1 MTEYLS
7 IARRFCGPP
16 DSGNGGYT
24 CGLVAAHVPGPAE
37 VTLRR
42 PPPLETPLAVVRQD
56 NGIVSVLDGETL
68 IAEGAPAPGDLAI
81 DIPAPPSV
89 EQARAAG
96 AASRFRRRPHEHP
109 FPTCFVCG
117 PNREPGDG
125 LGILVAPVP
134 GREVSADVWQ
144 PDAALAGADGQ
155 LGSEFTWAA
164 LDCASG
170 IGAMGD
176 SVPEGPPFVLGR
188 LSVRQLGPTV
198 PGEPHIV
205 IGWRVGGEGR
215 KLLAGSALF
224 TSRKELVAHAR
235 ATWIR
240 LA

>member
-1 MTEYLS
+1 MTEHIS
-7 IARRFCGPP
+7 IGACFCGPP
-16 DSGNGGYT
+16 ESGNGGYT
-24 CGLVAAHVPGPAE
+24 CGLVAAHVDGQAE

-42 PPPLETPLAVVRQD
+42 PPPLDTPLAIVRH
-56 NGIVSVLDGETL
+56 NGDVSVFDGEAL
-68 IAEGAPAPGDLAI
+68 VAEGTSAPDLELEV
-81 DIPAPPSV
+81 PTPPSV

-96 AASRFRRRPHEHP
+96 AASRYRLHPDEHP

-117 PNREPGDG
+117 PVRAPGDG

-134 GREVSADVWQ
+134 GRDVSADVWE
-144 PDAALAGADGQ
+144 PDAALAGPNGK
-155 LGSEFTWAA
+155 LGPEFTWAA

-176 SVPEGPPFVLGR
+176 SAPDGPPFVLGR
-188 LSVRQLGPTV
+188 LSVRQLIATV
-198 PGEPHIV
+198 TREQHIV

-224 TSRKELVAHAR
+224 SARGELVALAQ
-235 ATWIR
+235 ATWIQ

>member
-1 MTEYLS
+1 MTEHVS
-7 IARRFCGPP
+7 ISPRFCGPP

-24 CGLVAAHVPGPAE
+24 CGLVAARMPCPAE
-37 VTLRR
+37 VTLRQ

-56 NGIVSVLDGETL
+56 NGDVSLFDGERL
-68 IAEGAPAPGDLAI
+68 VAEGAHAPSDPAI
-81 DIPAPPSV
+81 DIPAPPAL
-89 EQARAAG
+89 EQASGAG
-96 AASRFRRRPHEHP
+96 ATSRFRRHPHEHP

-134 GREVSADVWQ
+134 GRDLSADVWQ
-144 PDAALAGADGQ
+144 PDAALAGSDGQ
-155 LGSEFTWAA
+155 LGPEFTWAA

-176 SVPEGPPFVLGR
+176 SPSEGPPFVLGR

-198 PGEPHIV
+198 PREPHIV
-205 IGWRVGGEGR
+205 IGWRIGGEGR
-215 KLLAGSALF
+215 KLVAGSALF
-224 TSRKELVAHAR
+224 TSRQGLVAHAR